1 VAAPDYANNFMN
13 CAGSMK
19 CGISDESA
27 ISIGIS
33 KQMKLSKIV
42 LLCGAAWTFDKKERK
57 GAP

>member
-1 VAAPDYANNFMN
+1 
-13 CAGSMK
+13 MK
-19 CGISDESA
+19 GGISDESA